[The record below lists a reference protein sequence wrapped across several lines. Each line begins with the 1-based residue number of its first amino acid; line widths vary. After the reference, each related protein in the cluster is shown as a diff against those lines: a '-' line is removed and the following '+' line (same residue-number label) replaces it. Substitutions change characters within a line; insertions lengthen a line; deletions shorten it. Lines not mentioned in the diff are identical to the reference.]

1 MSSFHTGALLCS
13 SIRLSSEW
21 LCHRLRRLSCSWHT
35 HTSVLT
41 SYTTGLCGNN
51 TSLKQKGA
59 VTLTLWGLTGTRSKF
74 MFMPGMT
81 TVIFRGPLN
90 PRTLVS
96 CQQAQR
102 VSLHI
107 RNEQETQWRLLVGHS
122 RSRWRPAP
130 AACCSPPAEPRG
142 SCRGWCRCRRRWIW
156 CPWGW
161 TCSGGMDLTF
171 GHSPGE
177 LSYLSHTCESCF
189 YSISTKFH
197 CQARLNKDIQEDV
210 GQIWPWPF
218 TFKFRYAIDKQE
230 NLGGDCGFTSVYRWS
245 SLPHETGRWRPLR

>member
-1 MSSFHTGALLCS
+1 M
-13 SIRLSSEW
+13 
-21 LCHRLRRLSCSWHT
+21 
-35 HTSVLT
+35 
-41 SYTTGLCGNN
+41 
-51 TSLKQKGA
+51 KQKGG

-130 AACCSPPAEPRG
+130 VACCSPPAEPRG

-161 TCSGGMDLTF
+161 TCSGLHGFNLWSQSWWAQLLFLYHQHKIPLPSTSPKKIFRRMLGRFDRDLLHLNSGMLLT
-171 GHSPGE
+171 SRR
-177 LSYLSHTCESCF
+177 T
-189 YSISTKFH
+189 
-197 CQARLNKDIQEDV
+197 
-210 GQIWPWPF
+210 
-218 TFKFRYAIDKQE
+218 
-230 NLGGDCGFTSVYRWS
+230 
-245 SLPHETGRWRPLR
+245 